1 MAGALTEPAST
12 AMKASPLC
20 LLVGR
25 PCRYCGCPEW
35 LLPTV
40 MVDDEHYAV
49 LVGAARV

>member
-1 MAGALTEPAST
+1 
-12 AMKASPLC
+12 MKASPLC